1 MPPGR
6 EYLEPTPGPRYGPA
20 REVSGRGILRARG
33 GHRGHNCSDGD
44 RRCLGRVRFVVE
56 ASLETSAGRGDR
68 TYTQVSAGGY
78 NAHGQ
83 KT

>member
-1 MPPGR
+1 
-6 EYLEPTPGPRYGPA
+6 
-20 REVSGRGILRARG
+20 
-33 GHRGHNCSDGD
+33 
-44 RRCLGRVRFVVE
+44 VRFVVE